1 MEDTYNTLAEAERA
15 AYLLSQRLTKQVE
28 KTIPLDAAIAL
39 SATARL
45 VKEEV
50 GNDGK
55 EPTPE
60 EDDAIRDRIAA
71 KRSKFLLELAEVEL
85 DENLAAISQRRAAL
99 VSPAPAQ
106 QARQQPKVT
115 KAYEGDGGEEERL
128 HKVLMAEIAKR
139 RKNKEE

>member
-85 DENLAAISQRRAAL
+85 DENLAAQRRAAL